1 MNSFKPIFRQSFS
14 PRLNPNDMTTIE
26 VLDIIGTFVFAVAGA
41 FRATRHHLDLLGIM
55 VLAVATGVGGGMIRD
70 MLLGATPVAAIQ
82 SELYLGVCIAG
93 GLVVFLA
100 SERVGKQWNRVMIMD
115 AIGLGVFAAIGGAKG
130 MDFGLGPIGVMIM
143 AALTATGGGVVRDM
157 LVREVPAVIR
167 HDFYATAALIGGAA
181 LIGADAIGLDA
192 TWQIVV
198 AAVATSGLRFYAMTR
213 GVGLPKA
220 RGVKTTEHSSEN

>member
-1 MNSFKPIFRQSFS
+1 
-14 PRLNPNDMTTIE
+14 MTTIDF
-26 VLDIIGTFVFAVAGA
+26 LDIAGTFVFAIAGA
-41 FRATRHHLDLLGIM
+41 FRATRHDLDLLGIM

-93 GLVVFLA
+93 GIVVFVA
-100 SERVGKQWNRVMIMD
+100 SDRVATQWNRVMIMD

-130 MDFGLGPIGVMIM
+130 MAFGLGPIGVMIM

-181 LIGADAIGLDA
+181 LLGADAIGLPG
-192 TWQIVV
+192 TWQITI
-198 AAVATSGLRFYAMTR
+198 AALVTSGLRFYAMTR

-220 RGVKTTEHSSEN
+220 RVGESD